1 MNKATICL
9 AIETSCDE
17 TAVAIVD
24 SHKNILANI
33 IKSQIDLHQFYGG
46 VVPEIAARAHLD
58 IIAPLVLLALNEAKL
73 NLSDIDFF
81 SATCGPGLVGGL
93 IVGITV
99 AKTLSSLAGK
109 PFVAVNHLI
118 GHALTAQLTNSVSFP
133 YLLLL
138 ISGGHCQILL
148 VENIDSFMLLGQTID
163 DSLGECFDKVA
174 KMLNLPYPGGPIIEK
189 LAQNGNKTAFKF
201 ALPLISKKNHQHLY
215 NFSFSGLKTAV
226 RLQIEKLQPLTQQN
240 ICDIS
245 ASFQEAVVKIMLN
258 RLQNTLQH
266 PKISPLLANNILSQ
280 IVLAGGVAANQYILG
295 SLQQWAKNYQLNV
308 IAPPINLCT
317 DNAVMIAWAA
327 LQKFLSGKTD
337 DLSFAVKPHWPL
349 SFSF

>member
-1 MNKATICL
+1 MSKAILCL

-24 SHKNILANI
+24 SHKNILANV
-33 IKSQIDLHQFYGG
+33 IKSQIDLHQIYGG

-58 IIAPLVLLALNEAKL
+58 VINSLVLLALKKANL
-73 NLSDIDFF
+73 NLADIDFF

-99 AKTLSSLAGK
+99 AKTLASVAKK
-109 PFVAVNHLI
+109 PFVAVNHLV
-118 GHALTAQLTNSVSFP
+118 GHALTAQLTNQVSFP

-148 VENIDSFMLLGQTID
+148 VENANSFVLLGQTID

-174 KMLNLPYPGGPIIEK
+174 KMLNLGYPGGPIIEK
-189 LAQNGNKTAFKF
+189 LAKQGNKSAFKF

-258 RLQNTLQH
+258 RLQNVLQH
-266 PKISPLLANNILSQ
+266 QKILPLLFNNSLSQ
-280 IVLAGGVAANQYILG
+280 IILAGGVAANQYILG
-295 SLQQWAKNYQLNV
+295 SLQQWATNYHLDV
-308 IAPPINLCT
+308 IAPPMNLCT
-317 DNAVMIAWAA
+317 DNAVMIAWAG
-327 LQKFLSGKTD
+327 LQKFLHNKVD
-337 DLSFAVKPHWPL
+337 DLTFAVKPSWPL
-349 SFSF
+349 ND

>member
-1 MNKATICL
+1 MSKATICL

-24 SHKNILANI
+24 SQKNILANV
-33 IKSQIDLHQFYGG
+33 IKSQIDLHQIYGG

-58 IIAPLVLLALNEAKL
+58 VINSLVLLALSKANL
-73 NLSDIDFF
+73 NLTDIDFF

-99 AKTLSSLAGK
+99 AKTLASVAKK
-109 PFVAVNHLI
+109 PFVAVNHLV
-118 GHALTAQLTNSVSFP
+118 GHALTAQLTNQVSFP

-148 VENIDSFMLLGQTID
+148 VENTHSFVLLGQTID

-174 KMLNLPYPGGPIIEK
+174 KMLNLGYPGGPIIEK
-189 LAQNGNKTAFKF
+189 LAKQGNKTAFKF

-258 RLQNTLQH
+258 RLQNVLQH
-266 PKISPLLANNILSQ
+266 PKILPLLFNNDLSQ
-280 IVLAGGVAANQYILG
+280 IILAGGVAANQYILS
-295 SLQQWAKNYQLNV
+295 SLQQWATNYHFNV
-308 IAPPINLCT
+308 VAPPINLCT
-317 DNAVMIAWAA
+317 DNAVMIAWAG

-337 DLSFAVKPHWPL
+337 DLTFAVRPSWPL
-349 SFSF
+349 ND

>member
-1 MNKATICL
+1 MKKICL

-33 IKSQIDLHQFYGG
+33 IKSQIDLHKIYGG

-58 IIAPLVLLALNEAKL
+58 IIAPLVLSALNEVKL

-99 AKTLSSLAGK
+99 AKTLSSLASK
-109 PFVAVNHLI
+109 PFVAVNHLV
-118 GHALTAQLTNSVSFP
+118 GHALTAQLTHSVSFP

-148 VENIDSFMLLGQTID
+148 VENIDNFILLGQTID

-174 KMLNLPYPGGPIIEK
+174 KMLNLAYPGGPIIEK
-189 LAQNGNKTAFKF
+189 HAKNGNKNAFKF

-215 NFSFSGLKTAV
+215 DFSFSGLKTAV
-226 RLQIEKLQPLTQQN
+226 RLQIEKLQPLTAQN

-245 ASFQEAVVKIMLN
+245 ASFQGAVVKIMLN
-258 RLQNTLQH
+258 RLQNVLQH
-266 PKISPLLANNILSQ
+266 PKILSLLANKSLSQ

-295 SLQQWAKNYQLNV
+295 SLQQWAENYQLNV
-308 IAPPINLCT
+308 IAPPISLCT
-317 DNAVMIAWAA
+317 DNAVMIAWAG
-327 LQKFLSGKTD
+327 LQKFLHGKVD
-337 DLSFAVKPHWPL
+337 NLSFAVKPRWPL
-349 SFSF
+349 SDCI

>member
-1 MNKATICL
+1 MKKICL

-24 SHKNILANI
+24 SQKNILANI
-33 IKSQIDLHQFYGG
+33 IKSQIDLHQIYGG

-58 IIAPLVLLALNEAKL
+58 IINTLVLSALNQAKL
-73 NLSDIDFF
+73 NLSAIDFF

-99 AKTLSSLAGK
+99 AKTLASLANK
-109 PFVAVNHLI
+109 PFVAVNHLA
-118 GHALTAQLTNSVSFP
+118 GHALTAQLSHSLSFP

-148 VENIDSFMLLGQTID
+148 VENIDSFILLGQTID

-174 KMLNLPYPGGPIIEK
+174 KMLNLSYPGGPIIEK
-189 LAQNGNKTAFKF
+189 LAQNSNKTAFKF

-215 NFSFSGLKTAV
+215 DFSFSGLKTAV

-245 ASFQEAVVKIMLN
+245 ASFQEAVIKIMIN
-258 RLQNTLQH
+258 RLQNTLTH
-266 PKISPLLANNILSQ
+266 PKISPLLANNSLSQ
-280 IVLAGGVAANQYILG
+280 IVLAGGVAANQNILG

-317 DNAVMIAWAA
+317 DNAVMIAWAG

-349 SFSF
+349 WHC